1 MFFVIVQ
8 RLSLVRLIL
17 KHHGLQHAR
26 LSCPSLSPRVC
37 SNSSPFGT
45 PLQCSCL
52 KNPMDSMRK
61 DILRG
66 TLTGKDLGLFPL
78 ACFGGSRGTP
88 S

>member
-1 MFFVIVQ
+1 MAFVIVQ

-17 KHHGLQHAR
+17 KLHGRQHAR
-26 LSCPSLSPRVC
+26 LPCPSLSPGVC
-37 SNSSPFGT
+37 SNSSPVST

-61 DILRG
+61 DVLRG